1 MYFVRRIH
9 HEPAR
14 PVRPGGP
21 AVRRPTLRG
30 RLTVVTAAAV
40 AIAVIGVSVA
50 AWLLLRD
57 QLRSEVQSD
66 LYEQATTLAK
76 HTDPTRLQ
84 SPPSWVKSDVSTLF
98 GVVYPNGSSRQPV
111 FQTAKLPVSAQDVSV
126 SVGDSGPILRDVHV
140 DKVHYLMLTMHSARG
155 DAVQLADDLTDVDT
169 TTTNFGVLLGVAD
182 AIGIVIAA
190 ALGYG
195 LTVAGLRPVYRVAA
209 AAAHVAE
216 TQDLAT
222 AVPITPREISEVAS
236 VAGSVNQMLT
246 ALGLAREAQRQLVED
261 ANHELATPLTSLRT
275 NVDLLLRAE
284 RNPDRRLEPEDRDR
298 LLTDIEAQMRELDHL
313 IEEIVELAKDPN
325 SAEEPAELDLAE
337 VTRAAVVRARARTPE
352 VTFRLTD
359 SPAHVTGQRLALERA
374 VLNLLDNAAKWSPRG
389 EPVLIEVRR
398 WHGLAEVVVSDRGPG
413 VPVADL
419 ERVFE
424 RFHRTAEARS
434 MPGSGLGLAIVRQ
447 VALAH
452 AGRAW
457 LAPRP
462 GGGTEAHIEIPHD

>member
-1 MYFVRRIH
+1 M
-9 HEPAR
+9 
-14 PVRPGGP
+14 
-21 AVRRPTLRG
+21 RRPTLRG

-57 QLRSEVQSD
+57 QLRAQVQDD
-66 LYEQATTLAK
+66 LFQQSGSYLK
-76 HTDPTRLQ
+76 HTDPTKLQ
-84 SPPSWVKSDVSTLF
+84 SPPVWVKSDVSTLF
-98 GVVYPNGSSRQPV
+98 GVVQPNGTSKRPQ
-111 FQTAKLPVSAQDVSV
+111 FQNLVLPVSAADVAV
-126 SVGDSGPILRDVHV
+126 AVGDSGPVVRDVSV
-140 DKVHYLMLTMHSARG
+140 DRVHYLMLTIHSARG
-155 DAVQLADDLTDVDT
+155 DAVQIANDMTDVDT
-169 TTTNFGVLLGVAD
+169 TMTDFGILLGVAD

-195 LTVAGLRPVYRVAA
+195 LTMAGLRPVYRVAA

-222 AVPITPREISEVAS
+222 AVPIQPREIAEVAS

-246 ALGLAREAQRQLVED
+246 ALGLARDAQKQLVED

-284 RNPDRRLEPEDRDR
+284 RNPDRNLEPEDRRR
-298 LLTDIEAQMRELDHL
+298 LLTDIDAQMRELDHL
-313 IEEIVELAKDPN
+313 IEEIVELAKDPS
-325 SAEEPAELDLAE
+325 SAEEPLELDLAE
-337 VTRAAVVRARARTPE
+337 VARAAVVRARARTPE
-352 VTFRLTD
+352 VRFALREE
-359 SPAHVTGQRLALERA
+359 PVGVIGQRLALERA
-374 VLNLLDNAAKWSPRG
+374 VLNLLDNAAKWNQG
-389 EPVLIEVRR
+389 EEPVLIEVRR

-413 VPVADL
+413 VPVTDL

-452 AGRAW
+452 GGRSW
-457 LAPRP
+457 LALRP
-462 GGGTEAHIEIPHD
+462 GGGTEAHIEIPHE